1 MLNTVFDNHFNENL
15 GALVIFGD
23 GNYNQGEN
31 PLNSVRR
38 FHFPVYTVGTGDTT
52 VNKDAAISG
61 IRINKTAFKGNR
73 FPVEADINF
82 TGLDGSR
89 LHFTVAHLGKKIFDE
104 VVEVSGPEFFITI
117 PMEFE
122 ATEAGLQYY
131 SATIEQA
138 TGEQNKLNN
147 TWPFVIQILENKQK
161 ILILSGGSHP
171 DIGAIKYSLGKHV
184 NYDVSVFNS
193 EPYPYDFKGFSLI
206 ILHQLPS
213 VSRSGREI
221 IEQSRKNRI
230 PLLILIGAETMLPQL
245 KMLGLG
251 VEVTPLAGV
260 FDEAQ
265 IQFNDLFGA
274 FTTDKETKESMQRF
288 PPLKVPFARFVLDPE
303 YNVVAY
309 QKVKNIQTGKP
320 LIAVSNKNGI
330 KTGIIFGEGIWRWR
344 IYDHLLSGNNQV
356 FVEWLDKFIQYLAL
370 HDNEDNFVVDFK
382 PVYRETESIRMSA
395 EVYNEAYEP
404 VAEAEVTMEISDS
417 LNRQFFYA
425 FDRINQ
431 FYRLDAGNF
440 PPGRYRF
447 KAQAK
452 AGTSEYAETGE
463 FAVIPVN
470 LEQIDMM
477 ANHRLLFQLAAETGG
492 KYYHLG
498 EVGDLP
504 RNLLE
509 SRDIKTVNYFQTSL
523 DEWINRK
530 WMFLLILLLLSAEW
544 FLRKFWGIY

>member
-1 MLNTVFDNHFNENL
+1 
-15 GALVIFGD
+15 
-23 GNYNQGEN
+23 
-31 PLNSVRR
+31 
-38 FHFPVYTVGTGDTT
+38 
-52 VNKDAAISG
+52 
-61 IRINKTAFKGNR
+61 
-73 FPVEADINF
+73 
-82 TGLDGSR
+82 
-89 LHFTVAHLGKKIFDE
+89 
-104 VVEVSGPEFFITI
+104 
-117 PMEFE
+117 
-122 ATEAGLQYY
+122 
-131 SATIEQA
+131 
-138 TGEQNKLNN
+138 
-147 TWPFVIQILENKQK
+147 
-161 ILILSGGSHP
+161 
-171 DIGAIKYSLGKHV
+171 
-184 NYDVSVFNS
+184 
-193 EPYPYDFKGFSLI
+193 
-206 ILHQLPS
+206 
-213 VSRSGREI
+213 
-221 IEQSRKNRI
+221 
-230 PLLILIGAETMLPQL
+230 
-245 KMLGLG
+245 
-251 VEVTPLAGV
+251 
-260 FDEAQ
+260 
-265 IQFNDLFGA
+265 
-274 FTTDKETKESMQRF
+274 
-288 PPLKVPFARFVLDPE
+288 
-303 YNVVAY
+303 
-309 QKVKNIQTGKP
+309 
-320 LIAVSNKNGI
+320 
-330 KTGIIFGEGIWRWR
+330 
-344 IYDHLLSGNNQV
+344 
-356 FVEWLDKFIQYLAL
+356 
-370 HDNEDNFVVDFK
+370 
-382 PVYRETESIRMSA
+382 MSA

-492 KYYHLG
+492 KYYHLD